1 MWLCLR
7 QKKVSNAPSA
17 YDNYIGKMYFL
28 SNTGRPNLNFDMRH
42 AHILFNCGSSTSLS
56 FGQRFL
62 SGNFCLE
69 GLTSPEIFGFMHRS
83 IPAAPSPP
91 SHPQALPFFL
101 GWPLS
106 GDLPNAPRWGQ
117 RKRANVPPLGSSLI
131 NTAAVF
137 IHCTIVVNSA
147 TFSRFF
153 ISVGLLLRLIIG

>member
-1 MWLCLR
+1 
-7 QKKVSNAPSA
+7 
-17 YDNYIGKMYFL
+17 MYFL
-28 SNTGRPNLNFDMRH
+28 SNTGRPNLNFDMRR

-91 SHPQALPFFL
+91 PPSHPQAYPRALPFFL

-106 GDLPNAPRWGQ
+106 RGLPNAPRWGQ
-117 RKRANVPPLGSSLI
+117 RKRANAPPLGSSLI

-147 TFSRFF
+147 TFSTFF